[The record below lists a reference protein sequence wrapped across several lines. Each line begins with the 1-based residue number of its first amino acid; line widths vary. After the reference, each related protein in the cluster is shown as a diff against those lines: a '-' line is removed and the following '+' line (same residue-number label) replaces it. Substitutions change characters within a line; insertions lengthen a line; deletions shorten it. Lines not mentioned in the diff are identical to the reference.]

1 MYRKCSWH
9 TTADLCTKYK
19 LEGNCSS
26 KELNHANR
34 IPNADNTRTLA
45 AQTVNALLLVIIEIK
60 GKSKGTVLMFET
72 EHDLQGRSE
81 EFKLKC

>member
-1 MYRKCSWH
+1 MEK
-9 TTADLCTKYK
+9 
-19 LEGNCSS
+19 EGTGNVHGIQQQTYVQIRGQLLLKRAQPS
-26 KELNHANR
+26 NR

-72 EHDLQGRSE
+72 
-81 EFKLKC
+81 